1 VIRTRLLMAVRGPR
15 PTESPSQFAYGTIWR
30 VEKLNTRLLASFLGA
45 AMATTWAWIA
55 VTAAIPSATAEPCS
69 DVEVIFARGTG
80 EAPGVG
86 DTGQVFVD
94 SLRTQTGAKSVSV
107 YAVDYPASQDYAN
120 SIAAGA
126 GDASAHAQS
135 TAANCPNT
143 RILLGGYSQGASVID
158 SITETMPPE
167 VADHVGAVAVLGNPK
182 SAYSASL
189 AGGPL
194 PAIGPLYA
202 PKTID
207 LCVQDDPFCSEGGN
221 WLAHDFYGFTGL
233 TVKAAAFAAERL

>member
-1 VIRTRLLMAVRGPR
+1 V
-15 PTESPSQFAYGTIWR
+15 Q
-30 VEKLNTRLLASFLGA
+30 KLNARAFAGFFGAALTTTLAS
-45 AMATTWAWIA
+45 TA
-55 VTAAIPSATAEPCS
+55 VTVAIPRAAAEPCP

-86 DTGQVFVD
+86 GNGQAFVD
-94 SLRTQTGAKSVSV
+94 SLRAQAGGKSVSV
-107 YAVDYPASQDYAN
+107 YAVNYPASQDYAN

-135 TAANCPNT
+135 TAADCPNT
-143 RILLGGYSQGASVID
+143 RILLGGYSQGAAVVD
-158 SITETMPPE
+158 SMTETMPPE
-167 VADHVGAVAVLGNPK
+167 VADHVAAVAVLGNPK
-182 SAYSASL
+182 SAYAASL

-194 PAIGPLYA
+194 PAISPLYTT
-202 PKTID
+202 KTID

-233 TVKAAAFAAERL
+233 TAKAAAFAADRV

>member
-1 VIRTRLLMAVRGPR
+1 VQKV
-15 PTESPSQFAYGTIWR
+15 
-30 VEKLNTRLLASFLGA
+30 NTRARALAGFLGA
-45 AMATTWAWIA
+45 ALAATWASIA
-55 VTAAIPSATAEPCS
+55 VTAAIPFAAAEPCP
-69 DVEVIFARGTG
+69 DVEMIFARGTG

-86 DTGQVFVD
+86 GNGQAFVD
-94 SLRTQTGAKSVSV
+94 SLRAQAGGKSVSV

-126 GDASAHAQS
+126 GDASAHAQA

-143 RILLGGYSQGASVID
+143 RILLGGYSQGAAVVD

-167 VADHVGAVAVLGNPK
+167 VADHVAAVAVLGNPR

-194 PAIGPLYA
+194 PTISPLYA

-233 TVKAAAFAAERL
+233 TAKAAAFAAERL

>member
-1 VIRTRLLMAVRGPR
+1 V
-15 PTESPSQFAYGTIWR
+15 Q
-30 VEKLNTRLLASFLGA
+30 KLNARAFAGFLGA
-45 AMATTWAWIA
+45 ALTGTLASMA
-55 VTAAIPSATAEPCS
+55 VTVAIPRAAAEPCS

-86 DTGQVFVD
+86 GNGQAFVD
-94 SLRTQTGAKSVSV
+94 SLRAQAGGKSVSV
-107 YAVDYPASQDYAN
+107 YAVNYPASQDYAN

-135 TAANCPNT
+135 TAADCPNT
-143 RILLGGYSQGASVID
+143 RILLGGYSQGAAVVD
-158 SITETMPPE
+158 SMTETMPPE
-167 VADHVGAVAVLGNPK
+167 VADHVAAVAVLGNPK
-182 SAYSASL
+182 SAYAASL

-194 PAIGPLYA
+194 PAISPLYTT
-202 PKTID
+202 KTID

-233 TVKAAAFAAERL
+233 TAKAAAFAAERV